1 MAKMKP
7 KLSKIH
13 RYYQANLLHL
23 ANCPKID
30 GKLFNFSLE
39 RGSKSILWL
48 YSRGFKGKRP
58 NSQDVSK
65 AQEES
70 EDPSRSS
77 PHISQ
82 FSNDGNSFSHQF
94 QRQNQFSN
102 DGSFLEQFKKLKEQP
117 KNENEQVAPVQQEAQ
132 PAMPS
137 PSEQNDW
144 YKAAL
149 ARAKQIAHTM
159 TAPMEPKK
167 DPDAKIKDE
176 PKPEPKGTSITF
188 SLMLFLN

>member
-1 MAKMKP
+1 MVN
-7 KLSKIH
+7 
-13 RYYQANLLHL
+13 Y
-23 ANCPKID
+23 
-30 GKLFNFSLE
+30 
-39 RGSKSILWL
+39 SISVWKEARNQFCD

-77 PHISQ
+77 PHTSQ
-82 FSNDGNSFSHQF
+82 FTNDGSSFSHQF

-117 KNENEQVAPVQQEAQ
+117 KNENEQVAPAPVQQEAQ

-137 PSEQNDW
+137 PSQQNDW